1 MKASDLTTIIASLV
15 VQKVPTFLWG
25 APGIGKSSI
34 VKQISKEKGI
44 GFIDL
49 RLSLMDPTDLKGV
62 PFYDKESH
70 TALWAPPAFLPREGE
85 GILFL
90 DELNSAPP
98 SVQASAY
105 QLILDRKV
113 GEYELPDGWAI
124 VAAGNREGDRGVT
137 YRMPAPLANRFV
149 HFEMEVNVDDWR
161 DWAYKNT
168 LDERIIS
175 YISFKNEH
183 LFTFDA
189 KSDNKSFATPRSWEY
204 VHNILKSDISEE
216 LILSAL
222 SGAVGK
228 DVSVGFLSF
237 SKVMNKLPDI
247 ENILACAKSPD
258 GDDNNIYSEE
268 VDVLYALSTGLVSK
282 LLQKNTE
289 ERLDNLLRYTLDL
302 KSEFAVMIVQDLQR
316 NGVTMEHSQ
325 VFKKWVQ
332 KFAYLLS

>member
-1 MKASDLTTIIASLV
+1 MRATELIEIINSLV
-15 VQKVPTFLWG
+15 EQRVPTFLWG

-34 VKQISKEKGI
+34 VKQIAKESGV

-49 RLSLMDPTDLKGV
+49 RLALMDPTDLKGI

-137 YRMPAPLANRFV
+137 YRMPTPLANRFV
-149 HFEMEVNVDDWR
+149 HFEMEVSIEDWR
-161 DWAYKNT
+161 FWAYKNGVN
-168 LDERIIS
+168 EAIIS
-175 YISFKNEH
+175 YISYKNEH
-183 LFTFDA
+183 LFTFDP
-189 KSDNKSFATPRSWEY
+189 KSEAKSFATPRSWEF
-204 VHNILKSDISEE
+204 VNSILNGNISKE
-216 LILSAL
+216 LLLDTL
-222 SGAVGK
+222 SGAVGR
-228 DVSVGFLSF
+228 DVAVSFLSF
-237 SKVMNKLPDI
+237 IKVMHKLPDI
-247 ENILACAKSPD
+247 ESILST
-258 GDDNNIYSEE
+258 GNGEYSDEI
-268 VDVLYALSTGLVSK
+268 DVLYALSTGLVSAC
-282 LLQKNTE
+282 LRDKNE
-289 ERLDNLLRYTLDL
+289 EYLENLLIYTLGL

-316 NGVTMEHSQ
+316 NGITMEHSKA
-325 VFKKWVQ
+325 FKEWVQ
-332 KFAYLLS
+332 KFAYLLA